1 MFQINGETYDQLK
14 FCLKEILEQV
24 KEIES
29 INIDGKVFA
38 IKKCFAGDLKFLATI
53 FGINPANSDY
63 PCLWCNCNLR
73 NILDVNAVWPISR
86 SHKEAL
92 ERIPL
97 KTKDQRQ
104 GYVREPLVDFVPFD
118 SVLIDTLHLLLRI
131 TDKLFDVLFK
141 KFDSYDKSDS
151 VNLDK
156 RPCLKKFLNYLEF
169 ESSITK
175 PYFLSNGDKIKLR
188 ALSGSERL
196 KFLSTCFDNDDKCLQ
211 KIFPEMNLTNENF
224 VFKEFYELFNTIK
237 LYGAPY
243 RIDLNQLKDR
253 LKKWLIAYSKLN
265 DNDNNITP
273 YVHAFVFH
281 VPDFLRTYHDVNQFN
296 MQGLEK
302 LNDMATKYYHNS
314 TNKKKG
320 AYLGQLISKR
330 NRIEFFN
337 LGGQLEELDEKC
349 PILSETEQINLLM
362 RNAHNFRIK
371 ESNESQ
377 LSGDIKADEN
387 SKPSISKMP
396 PPKSILKHLKG
407 IEQVA
412 HMNLRNAKTLF
423 HETEIKES
431 VSQLSNAVNPIEK
444 VKASST
450 HALTSD
456 QSLFLPIKIAAK
468 SEENLKACSSS
479 TIVEE
484 SYKNSLSEISGEKDS
499 ILSEIKDSKSY
510 QTDTDLNAKKY
521 LELFSSQMLPS
532 KLTKNE
538 KRKIIKELDQMILNV
553 DGLSNI
559 KEIESLIF
567 PIDVAE
573 KSIAFPEVKK
583 VNEAEKNCRSGQHQ
597 VIESKQKKIKISDSQ
612 E

>member
-1 MFQINGETYDQLK
+1 MFQINGEKYDQLK

-38 IKKCFAGDLKFLATI
+38 VKKCFGGDLKFLATI

-63 PCLWCNCNLR
+63 PCLWCKCNLK

-118 SVLIDTLHLLLRI
+118 SILIDTLHLLLRI

-156 RPCLKKFLNYLEF
+156 RPCLKKFLNYLEN

-237 LYGAPY
+237 LYGSPY
-243 RIDLNQLKDR
+243 RIDLKYLKDR

-320 AYLGQLISKR
+320 VYLAQLISKR

-337 LGGQLEELDEKC
+337 LGGELEELDEKC
-349 PILSETEQINLLM
+349 PILSESEQINLLM
-362 RNAHNFRIK
+362 RNAHNFRI
-371 ESNESQ
+371 NESKQ
-377 LSGDIKADEN
+377 SPLSHDVKTDEN
-387 SKPSISKMP
+387 YKPSISNMP
-396 PPKSILKHLKG
+396 PPKSVTKQKDANNPVKIEEDSKPILTQVSNEKH
-407 IEQVA
+407 
-412 HMNLRNAKTLF
+412 
-423 HETEIKES
+423 
-431 VSQLSNAVNPIEK
+431 
-444 VKASST
+444 
-450 HALTSD
+450 
-456 QSLFLPIKIAAK
+456 
-468 SEENLKACSSS
+468 
-479 TIVEE
+479 
-484 SYKNSLSEISGEKDS
+484 S
-499 ILSEIKDSKSY
+499 ILSEIKDSKSH
-510 QTDTDLNAKKY
+510 QTDTNLNAKRY
-521 LELFSSQMLPS
+521 LELFSTQTLPS

-538 KRKIIKELDQMILNV
+538 KRKIIEELDQMILDV
-553 DGLSNI
+553 DGLSSIDNI
-559 KEIESLIF
+559 KNIESLIF
-567 PIDVAE
+567 PKTELPLSQEGLTLAFSEVENINNTE
-573 KSIAFPEVKK
+573 KTCS
-583 VNEAEKNCRSGQHQ
+583 SGQGQ
-597 VIESKQKKIKISDSQ
+597 VIESPQKKIKISDSQ